1 MRVHVLEEET
11 AGPNM
16 TPIIDVVFQL
26 LIFFLVATR
35 FDQEERELDTILP
48 QAAAASPLTAPPRE
62 LIVNVSHDGGYIIN
76 RREMSE
82 AELRRLLR
90 QVSVD
95 NPTGQSVL
103 IRGDEQAAWKHVARV
118 MSLCNEAKISN
129 YRVAVLQER

>member
-1 MRVHVLEEET
+1 MRFPEIAEET
-11 AGPNM
+11 MGPNM

-48 QAAAASPLTAPPRE
+48 QAAAASPLSAPPQQ
-62 LIVNVSHDGGYIIN
+62 LIVNVRADGRYVVN
-76 RREMSE
+76 RSEITE

-90 QVSVD
+90 QVRVD
-95 NPTGQSVL
+95 NPTGHSVL
-103 IRGDEQAAWKHVARV
+103 IRGDERVAWKHLARV
-118 MSLCNEAKISN
+118 MSLCNEAEIDN